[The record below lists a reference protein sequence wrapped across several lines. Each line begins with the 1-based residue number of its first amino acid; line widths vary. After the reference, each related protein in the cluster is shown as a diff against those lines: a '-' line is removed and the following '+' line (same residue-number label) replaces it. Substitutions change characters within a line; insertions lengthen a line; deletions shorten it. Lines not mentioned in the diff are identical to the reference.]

1 MAQHTSK
8 KTSAEKAF
16 DHEAVTSVE
25 TALSR
30 PDFLLDCIEMED
42 PSSSNIRHR
51 IEGFC
56 ESAGMEKSQAK
67 VISDKAGSIHHVPF
81 EERADVLYQAVSPLL
96 QNAKNKQ
103 LATRYLADF
112 VKSSKL
118 WQENFC
124 NPKVLKDYQK
134 SQAISR

>member
-16 DHEAVTSVE
+16 DREAVSSVK

-42 PSSSNIRHR
+42 PSSRNIRHR

-56 ESAGMEKSQAK
+56 ESAGMEKGQAK
-67 VISDKAGSIHHVPF
+67 VHSFQTSSPVK
-81 EERADVLYQAVSPLL
+81 QAVSPLL

-103 LATRYLADF
+103 SATRYLADF

-124 NPKVLKDYQK
+124 DPKVLKDYQK
-134 SQAISR
+134 IQTASR

>member
-16 DHEAVTSVE
+16 DREAVSSVK

-42 PSSSNIRHR
+42 PSSRNIRHR

-56 ESAGMEKSQAK
+56 ESAGMEKGQAK
-67 VISDKAGSIHHVPF
+67 VLSDKAGSIHHIPF
-81 EERADVLYQAVSPLL
+81 EERADILYQAVSPLL
-96 QNAKNKQ
+96 
-103 LATRYLADF
+103 
-112 VKSSKL
+112 KSSKL

-124 NPKVLKDYQK
+124 DPKVLKDYQK
-134 SQAISR
+134 IQTASR